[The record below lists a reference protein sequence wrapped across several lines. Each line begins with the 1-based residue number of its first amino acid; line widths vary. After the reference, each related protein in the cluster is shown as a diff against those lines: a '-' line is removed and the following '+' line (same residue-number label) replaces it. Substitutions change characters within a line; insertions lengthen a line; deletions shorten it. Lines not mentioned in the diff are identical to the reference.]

1 MSENQYRNKLIA
13 HKKWDTDVMDTGT
26 IHDELAA
33 MWTEG
38 HPKRMVSGPY
48 GEQLDT
54 ARGIGQD
61 VMRANTLNLVAVAPS
76 LEIAEMILS
85 TVSQLK
91 DFLPS
96 RTIIVITDP
105 SLKRPC
111 TWHIDLQINE
121 TASKDDTPGILFE
134 TITFWTDQS
143 SAGVLSSVV
152 SPLLISELPTF
163 LWWPSGEFSNNA
175 IFEDLAQ
182 IADRLVFD
190 SARLGNDAHA
200 VADYRTLIDE
210 ESDPIVGDFTWLRLA
225 PWRQLTAQFFDP
237 ADTHK
242 SLEYID
248 SVTIAYAQ
256 ERRDSGSGFAA
267 ALLILGWLGSRLGWE
282 MIEPLEPRK
291 AGGWTAFMAATDTN
305 GRAHEV
311 QVRLVPDSTPGA
323 KFSLRSVEIITN
335 HDTSGKFLIQRNDQ
349 DDLITSSETAKT
361 PFVSRMV
368 YSRRHSTVEML
379 GEELNRFGPDRVF
392 EDAIRCATQ
401 LLPE

>member
-1 MSENQYRNKLIA
+1 MPDNVYRNKQIV
-13 HKKWDTDVMDTGT
+13 HRSWDTDAIDTGT
-26 IHDELAA
+26 IHDELNL
-33 MWTEG
+33 MWSEG
-38 HPKRMVSGPY
+38 HPRRVVSGPY
-48 GEQLDT
+48 GEQLD
-54 ARGIGQD
+54 APQSIGAD

-76 LEIAEMILS
+76 LEIAQVILD

-105 SLKRPC
+105 TLQRPK

-121 TASKDDTPGILFE
+121 TASKDDSPGVLFE

-163 LWWPSGEFSNNA
+163 LWWPSGEFSNDA
-175 IFEDLAQ
+175 IFDDLVQ
-182 IADRLVFD
+182 ISDRLVFD

-210 ESDPIVGDFTWLRLA
+210 PTDPIVGDFTWLRLA

-237 ADTHK
+237 VDTQK

-248 SVTIAYAQ
+248 SVSIAYAQ
-256 ERRDSGSGFAA
+256 ERKDRGSGFAA
-267 ALLILGWLGSRLGWE
+267 ALLICGWLGSRLGWE
-282 MIEPLEPRK
+282 VIEPLEPRK
-291 AGGWTAFMAATDTN
+291 AGGWTAFMAAADST

-311 QVRLVPDSTPGA
+311 QIRLTPDSTPGA
-323 KFSLRSVEIITN
+323 KFSLRSVELITN
-335 HDTSGKFLIQRNDQ
+335 HDTSGKFLIQRTDQ
-349 DDLITSSETAKT
+349 DDLITSSETSYS
-361 PFVSRMV
+361 PYVSRMV

-379 GEELNRFGPDRVF
+379 GEELQRFGPDRVF
-392 EDAIRCATQ
+392 EDAIRLATR